1 MRDLFKNNKMDSI
14 VIKVGTNLLTDG
26 KDVIYHEII
35 EKIVNQIATL
45 KKQGKKI
52 ILVSSGAIGCGM
64 KIRKLKERPKEME
77 YLQALAAVGQP
88 YLMGLY
94 EKAFKEHHNI
104 DIAQILMTKEDT
116 KDSTR
121 RTHLRNTLMTLLE
134 QGIIPIINEND
145 TVAVEEIAFGDNDT
159 LAALV
164 GLLMYSDIV
173 IFLSTIDG
181 LCTCNPDQTDDF
193 ELIPLVDLITPEIEN
208 LAQDCESQLSA
219 GGMTSKIKAAKKLTS
234 VSIPVIIADGSRAD
248 IIIDILEGKELGT
261 LFLPQK

>member
-14 VIKVGTNLLTDG
+14 VIKVGTNLLTNG

-35 EKIVNQIATL
+35 EKLVKQISTL

-52 ILVSSGAIGCGM
+52 ILVTSGAIGCGM

-94 EKAFKEHHNI
+94 EIAFKRHNI

-121 RTHLRNTLMTLLE
+121 RNHLRNTLMTLLE
-134 QGIIPIINEND
+134 KDILPIINEND

-234 VSIPVIIADGSRAD
+234 VSIPAIIADGSRAN